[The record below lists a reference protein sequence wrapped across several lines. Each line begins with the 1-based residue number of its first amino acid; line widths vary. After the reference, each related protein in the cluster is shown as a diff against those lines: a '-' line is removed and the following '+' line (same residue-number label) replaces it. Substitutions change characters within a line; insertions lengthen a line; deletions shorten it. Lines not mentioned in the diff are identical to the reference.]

1 MPLAL
6 RDPNEVKDY
15 VPYISWRPSAGHFED
30 ADGTVEIT
38 ASLCLDL
45 PTLQLGWRRFH
56 NGRFEFVADAD
67 RTSYT
72 AKPDDD
78 KEWKRGF
85 KVNMLCPKVFGDANP
100 MREWSDDGATNAK
113 AIEALWKD
121 YEERC
126 PACDKAAVVK
136 FTGAVPVSY
145 GASTYKMAGFEIVK
159 LMDFPIKSDENE
171 VSGDNANPSLDATPD
186 ITDDDDEF
194 LTP

>member
-6 RDPNEVKDY
+6 RDPDEVKDY
-15 VPYISWRPSAGHFED
+15 TPYISWRPSVGHFAD
-30 ADGTVEIT
+30 ADGKVEIT
-38 ASLCLDL
+38 SEVCLDL

-85 KVNMLCPKVFGDANP
+85 KVNMLCKKVFGDANP

-113 AIEALWKD
+113 AIEAIWKD
-121 YEERC
+121 YEEQC
-126 PACDKAAVVK
+126 PACDKAAVVR
-136 FTGAVPVSY
+136 FTGAVPVSF
-145 GASTYKMAGFEIVK
+145 GSSTYKMAGFDLVK
-159 LMDFPIKSDENE
+159 LIDRPAELDKNE

-186 ITDDDDEF
+186 TTEDDDEF
-194 LTP
+194 I

>member
-38 ASLCLDL
+38 ASLCVLICRHCNWVGGGFIIVGL
-45 PTLQLGWRRFH
+45 
-56 NGRFEFVADAD
+56 NFVADAD

-121 YEERC
+121 YEEQC

-145 GASTYKMAGFEIVK
+145 GSSTYKMAGFEIIK
-159 LMDFPIKSDENE
+159 LIDFPIKSDENE

-186 ITDDDDEF
+186 TTEDDDEF
-194 LTP
+194 I